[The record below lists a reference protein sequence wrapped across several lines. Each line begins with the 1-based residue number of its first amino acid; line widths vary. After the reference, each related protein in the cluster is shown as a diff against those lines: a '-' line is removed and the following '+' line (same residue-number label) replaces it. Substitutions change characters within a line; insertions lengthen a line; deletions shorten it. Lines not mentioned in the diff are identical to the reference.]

1 MKCLI
6 VDDDEMAR
14 KSLELLC
21 QKIDDLE
28 IIAICASGLEAMKLL
43 KKEEVDLVLLDIQM
57 PDISGMDLIKSMDKL
72 PQIIFTTG
80 HAEYAVEA
88 FEYRVT
94 DFLTKPIE
102 LPRLLKAIDR
112 ARENQSASLGGDGE
126 TSELFLKVDG
136 RYVRIDLDKV
146 LYIESLGDY
155 VTFRTEKEKYIVHS
169 TLKNIDDKIQNKNFL
184 KVHRSYVVNLSKVV
198 DIEETNMVIHDKVIP
213 ISRAHRP
220 ILMNRIKTI

>member
-6 VDDDEMAR
+6 VEDDEMAR

-21 QKIDDLE
+21 NKIDDLE
-28 IIAICASGLEAMKLL
+28 IVASCASGLEAMKIL
-43 KKEEVDLVLLDIQM
+43 KNEEIDLVLLDIQM
-57 PDISGMDLIKSMDKL
+57 PDISGMDLIKSVEKL

-102 LPRLLKAIDR
+102 LPRLIKAVDR
-112 ARENQSASLGGDGE
+112 ARENQSTYLDNGE
-126 TSELFLKVDG
+126 TTELFLKVDG

-169 TLKNIDDKIQNKNFL
+169 TLKNIDDKIKNKNFL

>member
-1 MKCLI
+1 MKCII
-6 VDDDEMAR
+6 VEDDQMAR
-14 KSLELLC
+14 VSLESMC
-21 QKIDDLE
+21 EKIDGLE
-28 IIAICASGLEAMKLL
+28 LIGSFNNGLEALKLI
-43 KKEEVDLVLLDIQM
+43 KSGEVELVLLDIQM
-57 PDISGMDLIKSMDKL
+57 PDFTGLDLVKSLDNC

-88 FEYRVT
+88 FEHRVT
-94 DFLTKPIE
+94 DFLTKPVE

-112 ARENQSASLGGDGE
+112 AKGNLNSSPAEE
-126 TSELFLKVDG
+126 MTELFIKVDG
-136 RYVRIDLDKV
+136 RYVRLELDDV

-155 VTFRTEKEKYIVHS
+155 VTFRTMKEKYVVHS
-169 TLKNIDDKIQNKNFL
+169 TLKNIDDKIKNKKFL

-213 ISRAHRP
+213 VSRAHRS